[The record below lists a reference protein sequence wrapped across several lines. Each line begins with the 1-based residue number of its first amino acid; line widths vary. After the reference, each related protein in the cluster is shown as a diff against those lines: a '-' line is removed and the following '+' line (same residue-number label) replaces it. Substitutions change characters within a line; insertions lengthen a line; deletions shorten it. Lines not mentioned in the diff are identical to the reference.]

1 MITNPY
7 IAEFIGTAILL
18 FLGNGIVANV
28 SLNKTKASKQMTPWI
43 LITTAWGLAVFTA
56 AFITG
61 QFSGA
66 HLNPAVT
73 IGLAFAGKFST
84 ELICGY
90 IISQLLG
97 GIFGSWLVYIIYI
110 DHYRE
115 TSDESSVMGTFCTS
129 PAIRNYKNNFFSE
142 LMGTFILVFGVLY
155 MAKPNIIIEGTSV
168 ENFGIGALEAL
179 PVGLLVWV
187 IGLSLGGTTGYA
199 INPARDLGPR
209 ITYQLLPRK
218 NKISDWAYSWVPV
231 LGPLCGGTLAGLL
244 FVFLQYVVAK

>member
-1 MITNPY
+1 MINNPY

-73 IGLAFAGKFST
+73 VGLAFAGKFST

-90 IISQLLG
+90 IISQILG
-97 GIFGSWLVYIIYI
+97 AIFGSWLVYIIYI

-155 MAKPNIIIEGTSV
+155 MVKPNIIIEGTSI
-168 ENFGIGALEAL
+168 ENFGIGSLEAL
-179 PVGLLVWV
+179 PVGILVWV

-209 ITYQLLPRK
+209 ITYQLIPRK

-231 LGPLCGGTLAGLL
+231 LGPLCGGILAGLL
-244 FVFLQYVVAK
+244 FMFLQ

>member
-73 IGLAFAGKFST
+73 LGLAFAGKFST

-110 DHYRE
+110 DHYRD
-115 TSDESSVMGTFCTS
+115 TTDESSVMGTFCTS

-155 MAKPNIIIEGTSV
+155 MAKPNIIIEGASV

-231 LGPLCGGTLAGLL
+231 LGPLCGGALAGIL
-244 FVFLQYVVAK
+244 FVYLQ

>member
-73 IGLAFAGKFST
+73 LGLAFAGKFST

-129 PAIRNYKNNFFSE
+129 PAIRNYKNNFISE
-142 LMGTFILVFGVLY
+142 LMGTFVLVFGVLY

-231 LGPLCGGTLAGLL
+231 LGPLCGGALAGLL
-244 FVFLQYVVAK
+244 FVFLQ